1 MAEAMQGLRQLAD
14 VLNIETA
21 RLSGDPQRLQLALG
35 ESQSRKLQ
43 EINNLIDA
51 EIDKLDMPE
60 SQKRLLKALSPQQKY
75 QAIYGGDTEDTPADI
90 QKLKQVAVLRSRLN
104 PSSPNYDPLYTP
116 EQFNQDISVL
126 GVTSQA
132 LQKTRKQFVE
142 DYMKEGRTAKTFSG
156 QRVYSDEEL
165 KEEGEK
171 AYDMLY
177 GGTEAP
183 ALPPPPVDEKSQE
196 IIELNLDDLG

>member
-14 VLNIETA
+14 VLNVETA

-43 EINNLIDA
+43 EADNLIDA
-51 EIDKLDMPE
+51 EIDKLDIPE

-90 QKLKQVAVLRSRLN
+90 IKLEKVGILRSRLD
-104 PSSPNYDPLYTP
+104 PSSPNYDSSYTL

-126 GVTSQA
+126 GVTSKA
-132 LQKTRKQFVE
+132 LEKTKKQFIA
-142 DYMKEGRTAKTFSG
+142 DYMKEGRKAETFSG

-165 KEEGEK
+165 KIMAEK
-171 AYDMLY
+171 AYNMVY

-183 ALPPPPVDEKSQE
+183 ALTPSPVDEKSQE